1 MMEEHSVNLLR
12 ECDSGCKMAA
22 ESLEQIRDMVSDQ
35 ELWKDITESYEKH
48 QELDAKIK
56 KTLSAMEEEG
66 KEPGKMASAWSWMST
81 EMRML
86 AKGGDK
92 EAASIV
98 TDGCN
103 MGIKTICGYKNQ
115 YSGASKA
122 VMEIADELTGMEE
135 KSPGLYE
142 EISITVQQISSA
154 FLSSGR
160 CPATAGNEDARQQP
174 RLTGS
179 GSALTLPKSPCLY
192 TPHGDRERLSSPR
205 QSA

>member
-1 MMEEHSVNLLR
+1 MAVVFISCLKKLHGNYYGKDGSMMEEHSVNLLR

-56 KTLSAMEEEG
+56 KTLSA
-66 KEPGKMASAWSWMST
+66 MASAWSWMST

-135 KSPGLYE
+135 NLRDHMKK
-142 EISITVQQISSA
+142 
-154 FLSSGR
+154 FL
-160 CPATAGNEDARQQP
+160 
-174 RLTGS
+174 
-179 GSALTLPKSPCLY
+179 
-192 TPHGDRERLSSPR
+192 
-205 QSA
+205 

>member
-81 EMRML
+81 EMRMM

-103 MGIKTICGYKNQ
+103 RGIKTICGYKNQ
-115 YSGASKA
+115 
-122 VMEIADELTGMEE
+122 
-135 KSPGLYE
+135 
-142 EISITVQQISSA
+142 
-154 FLSSGR
+154 
-160 CPATAGNEDARQQP
+160 
-174 RLTGS
+174 
-179 GSALTLPKSPCLY
+179 
-192 TPHGDRERLSSPR
+192 
-205 QSA
+205 

>member
-1 MMEEHSVNLLR
+1 MEEHSVNLLR

-81 EMRML
+81 EMRMM

-154 FLSSGR
+154 FLSSGQV
-160 CPATAGNEDARQQP
+160 PAAAETRIF
-174 RLTGS
+174 
-179 GSALTLPKSPCLY
+179 
-192 TPHGDRERLSSPR
+192 H
-205 QSA
+205 